1 LPENQREVTA
11 VLLLTTSLPGAPP
24 ELYAM
29 DLVKKINKGQ
39 VAQAVLPIREIVNL
53 FELFV
58 APMEWL
64 LLALTVL
71 IVVVAGIGILVSIYN
86 SMSDRRHEIAVMR
99 ALGAGRSTVMLI
111 VLLESILLS
120 LAGGLL
126 GWLLGHLLIAG
137 LNPWVVDQTGVA
149 IGFFQSVPLELVII
163 PGLVGLAAIVGYL
176 PAMVAY
182 RTDVA
187 KALVAAP

>member
-1 LPENQREVTA
+1 MTA
-11 VLLLTTSLPGAPP
+11 VLILTTAPP
-24 ELYAM
+24 SVPPEVYAI
-29 DLVKKINKGQ
+29 DLTKKINKGQ
-39 VAQAVLPIREIVNL
+39 VAQAVLPISEIYSLFNL
-53 FELFV
+53 FV
-58 APMEWL
+58 GPMEML

-71 IVVVAGIGILVSIYN
+71 IVVVAGISILVSIYN
-86 SMSDRRHEIAVMR
+86 SMNDRRHEIAVMR

-120 LAGGLL
+120 LGGGVL

-137 LNPWVVDQTGVA
+137 LNPWIVNQTGVA
-149 IGFFQSVPLELVII
+149 IGFFHSVPLELVII
-163 PGLVGLAAIVGYL
+163 PGLIGLAALVGYL

-187 KALVAAP
+187 RALTASP